1 MARLKGSGLT
11 GGIAVIAAILAFA
24 LWLYVQYEVSVL
36 AYVIGALVAI
46 LGNLCVALARR
57 P

>member
-1 MARLKGSGLT
+1 MARLKGSGLI
-11 GGIAVIAAILAFA
+11 GGIAVIAATLAFTI
-24 LWLYVQYEVSVL
+24 WLYVEYEVSVL

-46 LGNLCVALARR
+46 LANLCVSLARR